1 MKKITLVGNA
11 LMENRYEGIPLYQK
25 VPHFLKK
32 LYLVVFEKEIDGKVE
47 KFIKVGT
54 TTFKEILD
62 RFIFNHHA
70 FVKGSD
76 EWTTTSMYLYFDT
89 LMPHASVQN
98 KVEIINK
105 GEEDILRAW
114 RKYGAPTDLPKI
126 NGMSEIFPYTKQR
139 AQIARD
145 WINKNRWNGKTTL

>member
-1 MKKITLVGNA
+1 MKKIILKGNA
-11 LMENRYEGIPLYQK
+11 LIENRYYNISLYEK
-25 VPHFLKK
+25 VSSFLKK

-54 TTFKEILD
+54 TDYKEFLD

-70 FVKGSD
+70 FTKGFDDWVK
-76 EWTTTSMYLYFDT
+76 TSMYLYFDT

-98 KVEIINK
+98 KKEIIDT
-105 GEEDILRAW
+105 GEQDILKAW
-114 RKYGAPTDLPKI
+114 RKYGPPADLPKMS
-126 NGMSEIFPYTKQR
+126 GMSEIFPYTKQR

-145 WINKNRWNGKTTL
+145 WIDKNRWNG

>member
-1 MKKITLVGNA
+1 MKKIILKGNA
-11 LMENRYEGIPLYQK
+11 LIENRYYNISLYEK
-25 VPHFLKK
+25 VSSFLKK

-54 TTFKEILD
+54 TDYKEFLD

-70 FVKGSD
+70 FTKGLDDWVK
-76 EWTTTSMYLYFDT
+76 TSMYLYFDT

-98 KVEIINK
+98 KKEIIDT
-105 GEEDILRAW
+105 GEQDILKAW
-114 RKYGAPTDLPKI
+114 RKYGPPADLPKMS
-126 NGMSEIFPYTKQR
+126 GMSEIFPYTKQR

-145 WINKNRWNGKTTL
+145 WINKNRWNG